1 MAKVKPFCALRP
13 RKDIVQRVAAP
24 PYDVISSDEAR
35 TMASGNDVSF
45 LHISKPEI
53 DLDQKTDQ
61 YDEKVYEKGREN
73 LQRFIR
79 EGTLFQDRNE
89 CFYLYRQ
96 IMPLGSKTHTQL
108 GLVACASVDE
118 YQSDIIKK
126 HELTRKDKEDD
137 RTRHVYTLQANT
149 GPVFLTYKSRE
160 SIDLFF
166 SEIEKTSPE
175 YDFTSDDG
183 IRHILWVIDD
193 EKKIKTIEKEFK
205 AVPIMY
211 VADGHHRSASAT
223 RVREIMKV
231 ENPSH
236 KGEEEY
242 NYFLVVIFPHDQMNI
257 MAYNRVVKTL
267 NNNSAEEFLK
277 KMTEN
282 FDLEEKG
289 NDIPAP
295 QVPHEFGIYLNGT
308 GYLLRVK
315 KGSFDESDPVESL
328 DVSILQNNL
337 LAPILGI
344 HNPREDKNIDFIGG
358 IRGNDELKRLVD
370 SGKFKVAFSLFPTSI
385 QDLINVADA
394 GKIMP
399 PKSTWFEPKIKS
411 GLSVHLLSDK
421 KKVEV

>member
-13 RKDIVQRVAAP
+13 RKDLVDRVAAP

-35 TMASGNDVSF
+35 AMASGNEVSF

-53 DLDQKTDQ
+53 DLDPKTDQ

-73 LQRFIR
+73 LHRFIKD
-79 EGTLFQDRNE
+79 GTLFQDDSE

-96 IMPLGSKTHTQL
+96 IMPLGSTTHTQI

-118 YQSDIIKK
+118 YQSDLIKK

-149 GPVFLTYKSRE
+149 GPVFLTYKAIK
-160 SIDLFF
+160 SIDELFAD
-166 SEIEKTSPE
+166 IEKGEPE
-175 YDFTSDDG
+175 YDFTSEDG
-183 IRHILWVIDD
+183 IRHILWVISDVNR
-193 EKKIKTIEKEFK
+193 IKAVEKEFE
-205 AVPIMY
+205 AIPIMY

-236 KGEEEY
+236 KGGEEY

-277 KMTEN
+277 KIAEKFEVT
-282 FDLEEKG
+282 EKG
-289 NDIPAP
+289 GDIPAP
-295 QVPHEFGIYLNGT
+295 QAPHEFGIYLNGT
-308 GYLLRVK
+308 GYILK
-315 KGSFDESDPVESL
+315 AEKGSFDESDPVESL

-337 LAPILGI
+337 LSPILGI
-344 HNPREDKNIDFIGG
+344 HNPREDRNIDFIGG

-385 QDLINVADA
+385 QDLISVADA

-399 PKSTWFEPKIKS
+399 PKSTWFEPKLKS
-411 GLSVHLLSDK
+411 GLSVHLLSEK
-421 KKVEV
+421 KKCEV